1 MPIPRWTPTRTLV
14 LAASAGIA
22 LAARVAPAQP
32 ADLATREF
40 GQSRVPSPR
49 ADGPIEFAAQRVS
62 AWTEHVGGV
71 PVTRLVLR
79 GDARVRLG
87 IHSFA
92 ASRAAA
98 WIAPLPEGDPE
109 SGPGV
114 FQVFVYF
121 DRVGTP
127 DEDAAVAL
135 AADRLSVQGV
145 FRAPEGVVLRA
156 DLRTDDRPRDGFVRE
171 AERKLAAYL
180 DRLAGGE
187 QPAEDIASP
196 AGPDEP
202 TPGAGV
208 EPLHPGASRPFE
220 PATED
225 PAARRVAQAAA
236 RLAPSARER
245 PIFASTGIFTIAS
258 GEVVVTTGEQEN
270 IVTATGDERNP
281 VTVVYWDARRDR
293 TLQLTAERAVVFVEP
308 GAAPAEARFSAD
320 QVRGVYLEGDVY
332 ADDGQYRVRA
342 PRVYYSRKDNRA
354 LLIDAVFWTYDE
366 QRGLPLYVRAK
377 TIEQLAENRYT
388 AQGARLTNTAF
399 FDPGLSLGA
408 SSVTVAGVERDGHN
422 TVWLDARNLTVRA
435 GGLPVLWF
443 PRFRGDPTAIP
454 IRELRV
460 ESSNGTG
467 VAIKTGWNGAS
478 LLGFDLPPG
487 HSLEFLGDYYFERGP
502 ALGLDWTWDT
512 PDADASIV
520 AYTLPTD
527 SGSDLTST
535 GRRIDRDGDFRG
547 LVQGEYRGRLS
558 EHWTMLAQGF
568 WISDET
574 FVDAFFDP
582 LQRNRRE
589 FENSIY
595 ARRTDDNTSFTMQV
609 KSSLVDFVANDYL
622 LQSQGYTVQRMPE
635 GTYTRLADDL
645 LPGISPGLLTYSSD
659 TRLGRVRFE
668 FDEPEAR
675 DRGFTTNFLSQR
687 LFGITPDQSIA
698 DALRAQ
704 GLDSTAVTRFDTR
717 HEVSA
722 QLAAGPVRVTPFVV
736 GRVTMYDRTFTDF
749 SPDADERVRTWGA
762 GGAHFSTEFHRID
775 NGVESRFFDLHR
787 VRHVVSPSITVWSAH
802 TNVDREDL
810 PIYDETVESVAQ
822 GDAIRLAVDQT
833 WQTHRGGPGR
843 TRSVD
848 VFKLNTELVFS
859 DDTGLARSPIGRF
872 IGFRPEQSSLGDF
885 AGVSAAWQ
893 VTEVVA
899 LAAESVYDFDL
910 DQQARTSVGAMIQH
924 SPDFS
929 VFADVRYINSQ
940 DQTFADFGVQY
951 VLTPKYT
958 LSATT
963 AYDTDRTEFQSFSAD
978 VRRAFPNVWVGV
990 GVSYNDISG
999 DTTVGFVLQPR
1010 GLPGVGGRPR
1020 GFGAGIGGGR
1030 SSLLGG

>member
-1 MPIPRWTPTRTLV
+1 MPIPRWSPTRTLV

-22 LAARVAPAQP
+22 LAAPAGAQP
-32 ADLATREF
+32 ADPATRDF
-40 GQSRVPSPR
+40 AHGRLPSPR
-49 ADGPIEFAAQRVS
+49 TDGPIEFGAQRVS
-62 AWTEHVGGV
+62 AWSDSIGEVG
-71 PVTRLVLR
+71 VTRLVLH
-79 GDARVRLG
+79 GDVKVRLG
-87 IHSFA
+87 IHRFTA
-92 ASRAAA
+92 ARAAA
-98 WIAPLPEGDPE
+98 WLAPLPASDPE
-109 SGPGV
+109 SGPDV

-145 FRAPEGVVLRA
+145 FRAPDGVALRA

-171 AERKLAAYL
+171 AERKLAAHL
-180 DRLAGGE
+180 GRLAGGE
-187 QPAEDIASP
+187 QPAEDIAALGAADAAP
-196 AGPDEP
+196 ARPGNEP
-202 TPGAGV
+202 IR
-208 EPLHPGASRPFE
+208 PGASRPFE
-220 PATED
+220 PAAED
-225 PAARRVAQAAA
+225 PTARRVAQAAA
-236 RLAPSARER
+236 RLAPSSREQ

-258 GEVVVTTGEQEN
+258 GEVIVTTGRDEN
-270 IVTATGDERNP
+270 VVTATGDERSP

-342 PRVYYSRKDNRA
+342 PRVYYSRRDNRA
-354 LLIDAVFWTYDE
+354 LLIDAVFWTYDQ

-388 AQGARLTNTAF
+388 ATNARLTNTAF

-408 SSVTVAGVERDGHN
+408 SSITIAGTDRDGSN
-422 TVWLDARNLTVRA
+422 SVWLDAKSLTVRA

-467 VAIKTGWNGAS
+467 MAIKTGWHGAS

-487 HSLEFLGDYYFERGP
+487 QSLELLGDYYFERGP
-502 ALGLDWTWDT
+502 AVGLDWSWTV
-512 PDADASIV
+512 PEAGASIV

-527 SGSDLTST
+527 SGSDLTSA
-535 GRRIDRDGDFRG
+535 GRRINRDGDFRG
-547 LVQGEYRGRLS
+547 LALGEYRGRFA
-558 EHWTMLAQGF
+558 EHWTMLAQGAL
-568 WISDET
+568 ISDET

-589 FENSIY
+589 FENSLY
-595 ARRTDDNTSFTMQV
+595 ARRTDDTTSFTAQV
-609 KSSLVDFVANDYL
+609 KSTLVDFIANDYL

-635 GTYTRLADDL
+635 ATYTRPADDL
-645 LPGISPGLLTYSSD
+645 LPGLSPGLLTYTSD

-675 DRGFTTNFLSQR
+675 DRGFTTNALSQQ

-698 DALRAQ
+698 EALRAQ
-704 GLDSTAVTRFDTR
+704 GLNSEPVTRFDTR

-722 QLAAGPVRVTPFVV
+722 QLAAGPVRFTPFVV
-736 GRVTMYDRTFTDF
+736 GRVTMYDHTFTDF
-749 SPDADERVRTWGA
+749 SAEADERVRTWGA
-762 GGAHFSTEFHRID
+762 GGAHVSTEFHRID

-787 VRHVVSPSITVWSAH
+787 VRHVVTPSLTVWSAH

-810 PIYDETVESVAQ
+810 PIYDEAVESIAQ
-822 GDAIRLAVDQT
+822 GDMIRLALDQT
-833 WQTHRGGPGR
+833 WQTQRGGPGR

-859 DDTGLARSPIGRF
+859 DGTGPARSPIGRF
-872 IGFRPEQSSLGDF
+872 IGYRPEQSSLGDF
-885 AGVSAAWQ
+885 ASASAAWQ

-910 DQQARTSVGAMIQH
+910 NQQARTSVGAMIQH

-929 VFADVRYINSQ
+929 VFTDVRYINSQ

-951 VLTPKYT
+951 ILTPKYT
-958 LSATT
+958 LSAST
-963 AYDTDRTEFQSFSAD
+963 AYDTDRAEFQSFFVD
-978 VRRAFPNVWVGV
+978 VRRAFPNVWLGVGV
-990 GVSYNDISG
+990 GYNDISG
-999 DTTVGFVLQPR
+999 NTTIGFVLQPR
-1010 GLPGVGGRPR
+1010 GLPGAGGRPR